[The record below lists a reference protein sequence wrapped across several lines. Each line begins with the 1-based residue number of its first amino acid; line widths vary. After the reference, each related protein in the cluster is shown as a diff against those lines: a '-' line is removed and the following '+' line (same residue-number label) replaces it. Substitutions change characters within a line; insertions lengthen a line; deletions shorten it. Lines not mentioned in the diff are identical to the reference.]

1 MTILKF
7 TKMHGLG
14 NDFVIFDQRS
24 DGYSFTKDEV
34 VKIAD
39 RNTGIGCDQIIL
51 IKALTDYDGELIE
64 FYNSSGEEVMA
75 CGNGSRCVANL
86 LMKEKNVNEITIKTK
101 ERSLNCQRVS
111 DDIVSIDMGKPKF
124 DWKEIPLKED
134 PSEKQIVFT
143 LGSESLDN
151 PFFVNVGNPHI
162 VFFVNNIDK
171 FDILKFG
178 PEIEN
183 HDLFPEKIN
192 VSIANVV
199 SKNEISLN
207 VWERGA
213 GYTLACG
220 TGACATAV
228 AAIKGLNL
236 QNQLKV
242 SLPGGTLDIHY
253 KLDSNII
260 MSGETEISFEGSF
273 EL

>member
-1 MTILKF
+1 
-7 TKMHGLG
+7 MHGLG

-24 DGYSFTKDEV
+24 DDYSFTKDEI

-101 ERSLNCQRVS
+101 ERSLNCHRVS
-111 DDIVSIDMGKPKF
+111 DDVISIDMGKPKF
-124 DWKEIPLKED
+124 DWEEIPLKKD

-143 LGSESLDN
+143 VGGVSLDS

-199 SKNEISLN
+199 SKNEINLN

-213 GYTLACG
+213 GQTKACG
-220 TGACATAV
+220 TAACATVV
-228 AAIKGLNL
+228 AGYL
-236 QNQLKV
+236 NQLTEKICKV
-242 SLPGGTLDIHY
+242 HFKEGTLE
-253 KLDSNII
+253 II
-260 MSGETEISFEGSF
+260 FDMGGGNVYMTGPVSEIKEIT
-273 EL
+273 LKI